1 MDVMLWKMDVNVLAL
16 IYLHG
21 PLEPDPNKRGLAT
34 CWKNANCPASAQL
47 LARRLCYPRRY
58 F

>member
-34 CWKNANCPASAQL
+34 CWKNANCPASA
-47 LARRLCYPRRY
+47 
-58 F
+58 